1 MTLPDP
7 PYADATAPLLFLL
20 LAAFVLLR
28 GRALLLYFQQ
38 EEYDGRRFLRYLTTR
53 GGRDRVASLAAILAG
68 LAGFAAAYGQ
78 GWGGYA
84 AVLLLAGGLVDGARR
99 SLPVVRDAKKPLVM
113 TARATRIFQLYA
125 GLMLGLAAALWWLAG
140 WRTVTTPALV
150 ALIAAQAAP
159 YLLVAADRLLSPFE
173 RRVKGRYR
181 QDAVDKL
188 ADLKPVVIGITGSFG
203 KTSTKH
209 LLAHVLSSAA
219 PTLATPGSV
228 NTEMGI
234 TRVIR
239 EKLTPRHRYFIVEM
253 GAYGPGSIA
262 RLCRL
267 TPPDHAIITAVG
279 DAHYERFKSI
289 EAVFHTKFELAD
301 AVRTR
306 GGAAVAHRDGIP
318 AEFLDPYL
326 AEHDDI
332 VLVGT
337 GAESALRLS
346 DLRQTAEG
354 LALDIV
360 AEDGAATTLSAPVYG
375 RHQAGNIL
383 CVVALA
389 RRLGLPMDSIRAA
402 LATAPQAR
410 HRLEVSRAGGIAVID
425 DAYNSNPAGFAA
437 GLELL
442 DLLVRTGGRRIV
454 ITPGMVELGARHDS
468 EHARLGALAARH
480 ADILLAVTPDRI
492 AAFTEAFRQAGQG
505 ELMTFQRQAEAEA
518 WIAANAR
525 PGDAVLYENNLPD
538 LYERPPRF

>member
-1 MTLPDP
+1 MT
-7 PYADATAPLLFLL
+7 ATLLLLL

-38 EEYDGRRFLRYLTTR
+38 EEYDGRRFLRYLKTA
-53 GGRDRVASLAAILAG
+53 GGRDRIVSLAAILAG
-68 LAGFAAAYGQ
+68 LAGIAAAYGQ
-78 GWGGYA
+78 GWGVYA
-84 AVLLLAGGLVDGARR
+84 APLLLAAGLIEGARR

-113 TARATRIFQLYA
+113 TARAKRIFQLYA
-125 GLMLGLAAALWWLAG
+125 ALTGGLAGGLWVAAG
-140 WRTVTTPALV
+140 WTAVTTPALV
-150 ALIAAQAAP
+150 ALVAAQAAP
-159 YLLVAADRLLSPFE
+159 FLLVAGDRLLSPFE
-173 RRVKGRYR
+173 RRVKARFR
-181 QDAVDKL
+181 QQAVDRL
-188 ADLKPVVIGITGSFG
+188 AALGPVVIGITGSFG

-209 LLAHVLSSAA
+209 LLSHVLSAAA

-234 TRVIR
+234 TRIIR
-239 EKLTPRHRYFIVEM
+239 EKLEPKHRYFIVEM

-267 TPPDHAIITAVG
+267 TPPDHAIVTAVG

-289 EAVFHTKFELAD
+289 AAVFQTKFELA
-301 AVRTR
+301 AATRAR
-306 GGAAVAHRDGIP
+306 GGATVIHRDGIP

-326 AEHDDI
+326 ARHDG
-332 VLVGT
+332 LLTVGA
-337 GAESALRLS
+337 GPDNALRLA

-354 LALDIV
+354 LELEIV
-360 AEDGAATTLSAPVYG
+360 EDGGAASTLRAPVYG

-402 LATAPQAR
+402 LATAPQTR
-410 HRLEVSRAGGIAVID
+410 HRLEVSRSGGIAVID

-442 DLLVRTGGRRIV
+442 DLLAQPGGRRIV

-468 EHARLGALAARH
+468 EHARLGALTARH
-480 ADILLAVTPDRI
+480 ADILLAVTPQRI
-492 AAFTEAFRQAGQG
+492 PTFTEAFRGAAQGDLLTFDRQAG
-505 ELMTFQRQAEAEA
+505 AEA